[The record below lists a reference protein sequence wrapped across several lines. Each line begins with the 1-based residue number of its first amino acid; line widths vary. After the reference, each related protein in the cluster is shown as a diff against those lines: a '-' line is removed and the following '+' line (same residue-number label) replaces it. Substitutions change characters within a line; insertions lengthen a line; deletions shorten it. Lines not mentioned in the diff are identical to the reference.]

1 MVPND
6 AAQIIASVS
15 PGDIYLTLL
24 PEDYEAVPLPA
35 LDTEFFE
42 GPTPAEDPE
51 WLTPYGVDGFID
63 GEAGLAIADQSDS
76 ESDDESEEG

>member
-1 MVPND
+1 MVPSD

-24 PEDYEAVPLPA
+24 PEDYEAVPLPS
-35 LDTEFFE
+35 LDTGFFE

-63 GEAGLAIADQSDS
+63 GEAGLAIAD